1 MKSMKGLFRGI
12 VFLGIAG
19 LLTWFLYSIY
29 IDPNSRVGFIDSDQ
43 TSYVKGN
50 GTVIEKRVTQ
60 EVLELRFTYP
70 EEDNAFQ
77 GVLLVSHEE
86 FDRAQIGDKIPIFY
100 GIHYP
105 QRWIPIKSGKIYY
118 IGIVIGSVVVVL
130 FLTGAFFI
138 YRGLVGDSGSSA
150 LSSKLKH

>member
-1 MKSMKGLFRGI
+1 MKSLGGLFRGI

-19 LLTWFLYSIY
+19 LLTWFFYSVY

-50 GTVIEKRVTQ
+50 GVVVEKRVTQ
-60 EVLELRFTYP
+60 AGRELRFTYP
-70 EEDNAFQ
+70 EDGNAYQ
-77 GVLLVSHEE
+77 GGLIVSQEE

-105 QRWIPIKSGKIYY
+105 QRWIPIRSGKIYY
-118 IGIVIGSVVVVL
+118 IGIAIAAVVVVL
-130 FLTGAFFI
+130 FLAGAFVI
-138 YRGLVGDSGSSA
+138 YRDLVGDSGNSA
-150 LSSKLKH
+150 LSRKLKP

>member
-1 MKSMKGLFRGI
+1 MKSMGGLIRGI

-19 LLTWFLYSIY
+19 LLTWFFYSVY

-50 GTVIEKRVTQ
+50 GAVVEKRVTQ
-60 EVLELRFTYP
+60 AGREVRFTYP
-70 EEDNAFQ
+70 EEGNAYQ
-77 GVLLVSHEE
+77 GGLFVSQEE

-105 QRWIPIKSGKIYY
+105 QLWIPIRSGKVYY
-118 IGIVIGSVVVVL
+118 IGIVIAAVVIVL
-130 FLTGAFFI
+130 FLTGAYFI
-138 YRGLVGDSGSSA
+138 YRGLVGDSGNSA
-150 LSSKLKH
+150 LSGKPKP